1 VTAQEVRRSKA
12 DELSVVRQPLAR
24 RDQAEKI
31 AGTTRYAGDVVHPKM
46 LRAGLV
52 RSPVPSAAITR
63 RSAAEALRVPGVVTV
78 LFGEDVPH
86 NEVWV
91 DVPGQTIEVA
101 PLKANMEIL
110 ATGRVR
116 FQGEPVALVVAETEE
131 ALTEACE
138 RVEVDYADRPG
149 VFDPE
154 QALAEGAPAVHEPGN
169 LLARWD
175 IDTGDVEAAFAA
187 ADLVVEGT
195 YATQPVD
202 HAYLEPEAGTGWL
215 DDEGVLNLRVSTQ
228 VVQHY
233 RDVARILGIP
243 EARVRV
249 IAPYVGGGFGGKEDM
264 TVEPYLALAVWR
276 TRREV
281 RMEWSRQESLQ
292 ARAKR
297 HPMRMRYRTAARRD
311 GTILG
316 QDIDIT
322 ADSGAYAYLSA
333 LVLLYSS
340 VHACGPYRTPNVRL
354 RARCAYTNNPP
365 TSAFRGFGGMQVVL
379 GYEAQIDE
387 VARGLGLPPDEVRKR
402 NSLVKG
408 DVLPVGQ
415 EIETEV
421 LLAETIDAVLERAGP
436 RPAPSAPRRA
446 VGRALASNMQSYG
459 RLAWLNDA
467 AAAWVGFEPDG
478 SVRVRC
484 GVQDL
489 GGGQASSLAQI
500 ASELLAVPMDRVIVH
515 FGDSALNPVAGT
527 TTATR
532 QLLMSGN
539 AVHDAAAAVR
549 DLVLGAVAEDRGE
562 PVAAL
567 HFSGGDVAG
576 PGLRLPVPEAL
587 AVCRRRNV
595 PTEALNTFFGPKGV
609 LPGSAPAEGRDG
621 RDGRLAG
628 PSGRHAGGS
637 GGVVPPRPA
646 LRSDRVFP
654 DFTFGTHLC
663 DVEVD
668 LDTGQVTILRYIA
681 AHDVGRAINPLS
693 VEGQISGAV
702 VQGLGMALLEEVVLD
717 EGINLTAGFFQ
728 YLLPAATDVPD
739 IEVIVLES
747 GEGMGPFGARGIG
760 EPPIGPPLAAVAN
773 AIRDAVGARPTVL
786 PITPER
792 VLACLPSAP
801 PPPG

>member
-1 VTAQEVRRSKA
+1 MSGHEVRRSKA

-31 AGTTRYAGDVVHPKM
+31 AGTTRYAGDVVRPGM

-52 RSPVPSAAITR
+52 RSPVPSARIVR
-63 RSAAEALRVPGVVTV
+63 RDAAGALKVPGVVAV

-91 DVPGQTIEVA
+91 DVPGQAIEVA

-110 ATGRVR
+110 ATERVR
-116 FQGEPVALVVAETEE
+116 FQGEPVALVIAETEE
-131 ALTEACE
+131 ALTEASE
-138 RVEVDYADRPG
+138 RVEVDYAEAPG

-154 QALAEGAPAVHEPGN
+154 LALADGAPPVHPHGN

-175 IDTGDVEAAFAA
+175 IDAGDVDAAFAS

-202 HAYLEPEAGTGWL
+202 HAYLEPEAGVGWL
-215 DDEGVLNLRVSTQ
+215 DDEGVLTLRVSTQ

-233 RDVARILGIP
+233 RDVARVLGVP

-276 TRREV
+276 TGREV

-297 HPMRMRYRTAARRD
+297 HPMRMRYRTATRSD
-311 GTILG
+311 GTIIG
-316 QDIDIT
+316 QDIEIT

-333 LVLLYSS
+333 LVLLYSA

-379 GYEAQIDE
+379 GYESQIDE
-387 VARGLGLPPDEVRKR
+387 VARRLGLPPGEVRKR

-415 EIETEV
+415 VIETEV
-421 LLAETIDAVLERAGP
+421 LLPQTIDAVLERAGP
-436 RPAPSAPRRA
+436 APSGSGPRRA
-446 VGRALASNMQSYG
+446 AGRAIASNLQSYG
-459 RLAWLNDA
+459 RLVWLNDA

-500 ASELLAVPMDRVIVH
+500 AAELLAVPVDQVVVH

-539 AVHDAAAAVR
+539 AVHDATAALR
-549 DLVLGAVAEDRGE
+549 DQVLGAVAADRGE
-562 PVAAL
+562 PAESL
-567 HFSGGDVAG
+567 RFSAGAVTG
-576 PGLRLPVPEAL
+576 PGLRLPVAEAL
-587 AVCRRRNV
+587 ALCRRRNV
-595 PTEALNTFFGPKGV
+595 PTEALGTFFGPKGMPV
-609 LPGSAPAEGRDG
+609 TRN
-621 RDGRLAG
+621 
-628 PSGRHAGGS
+628 
-637 GGVVPPRPA
+637 

-668 LDTGQVTILRYIA
+668 LDTGQVRVLRYVA

-728 YLLPAATDVPD
+728 YLVPTATDVPD

-792 VLACLPSAP
+792 VLACLPAIDAAVS
-801 PPPG
+801 